1 MSTTHPYRV
10 CGVSR
15 ATWHGLVAAS
25 LPELRQKGCVKLSL
39 NAAPDKVEVVLE
51 EDGTIVDDDEYLQ
64 LLDKNSRLMLLQPGE
79 RWDRPRVTPAGVDDE
94 VETDGGPLSQ
104 SEKVA
109 RMLHRDLGL
118 IINLSDLQ
126 LRAVAEEQPE
136 ELARWLGGEE
146 AAELV
151 SGACGRVLDSRQQ
164 LRDVHSFV
172 ALYRRAEDHDR
183 QLRGDC
189 SRKVAA
195 ADDVADGRP
204 PHPPPVVDPGPA
216 EGDRRPELR
225 PSGTLDAAL
234 LGQLAGGQTVELG
247 LSTEQLECV
256 TEAGPA
262 AVGRG
267 LGMSTQDSLPIVQA
281 CQRERESRCQQ
292 LLHLGHVRR
301 SNPGPV
307 KPGPVDP
314 GPVDTGPVDTGP
326 VDPGPVDPGP
336 IDPGP
341 VDPGVPTSRSSVD
354 VKGNPFLP
362 SVALL
367 DRLVARRPTEPG
379 LSMNEL
385 KRVMRAKNAMARLLG
400 VSNENARSIMRA
412 CMREK
417 NSRHQRLHCLEH
429 IRSNPRPVDPGP
441 VDLGPVDSASCSSV
455 NVESDWWRRLR
466 PSGPLTVAL
475 LGRLVDHRP
484 AEPGLSMVE
493 LEQVIEAGVAAM
505 AHGLCVSES
514 DADNVIK
521 TCQHE
526 MDSRRERMPLLN
538 DSRLSNP
545 ILSHRSVPLEA
556 DAKSGLRVCKRRRVM
571 DQGSSGRPGEQQKEQ
586 EEEGPDCEEVK
597 PKMLSLSSATAASAD
612 AVVAD
617 SPPDLCKTMQP
628 MVP

>member
-1 MSTTHPYRV
+1 
-10 CGVSR
+10 
-15 ATWHGLVAAS
+15 
-25 LPELRQKGCVKLSL
+25 
-39 NAAPDKVEVVLE
+39 
-51 EDGTIVDDDEYLQ
+51 
-64 LLDKNSRLMLLQPGE
+64 MLLQPGE
-79 RWDRPRVTPAGVDDE
+79 RWDQPRVDDE
-94 VETDGGPLSQ
+94 VETDGRPLSQ
-104 SEKVA
+104 SEEVA

-126 LRAVAEEQPE
+126 LRAVAEEQPAV
-136 ELARWLGGEE
+136 LARWLGGEE

-189 SRKVAA
+189 SREVA
-195 ADDVADGRP
+195 ADDDVTDGRS

-216 EGDRRPELR
+216 VGDRRPELR
-225 PSGTLDAAL
+225 PSATLDAAL
-234 LGQLAGGQTVELG
+234 LGQLAGVLTAELG
-247 LSTEQLECV
+247 LSTEQLERV

-267 LGMSTQDSLPIVQA
+267 LGVSTQDALPIVRA

-314 GPVDTGPVDTGP
+314 GPVD
-326 VDPGPVDPGP
+326 
-336 IDPGP
+336 PGP
-341 VDPGVPTSRSSVD
+341 VDPGVPTSRSSID
-354 VKGNPFLP
+354 VKDNRPPPL
-362 SVALL
+362 VALL
-367 DRLVARRPTEPG
+367 DRLVDRRTTEPG

-385 KRVMRAKNAMARLLG
+385 RRVMRAKNATVARHLG
-400 VSNENARSIMRA
+400 VTNENARSIMRA

-429 IRSNPRPVDPGP
+429 IRSNPSPVDPGP
-441 VDLGPVDSASCSSV
+441 VDPGPVDSASCSSV

-484 AEPGLSMVE
+484 TEPGLSMVE
-493 LEQVIEAGVAAM
+493 LEQVIEARVAAM

-526 MDSRRERMPLLN
+526 MDSRCERMPLLN

-545 ILSHRSVPLEA
+545 KLSHRSVPLEP
-556 DAKSGLRVCKRRRVM
+556 DAKSGLRVRKRRRVM

-617 SPPDLCKTMQP
+617 SPPDLLKTMQP